1 MRTLSKP
8 SWTKA
13 GAKLKLEVSLGLKN
27 LRD

>member
-13 GAKLKLEVSLGLKN
+13 EVKLKLEASLGLKN
-27 LRD
+27 LKG